1 MKRIVTFLSLLVF
14 GLSAMAQ
21 ENCSHFNA
29 RPTPA
34 WFREGVS
41 YQIMPR
47 CFSEEGTLKGAE
59 KHLERLVELG
69 ISVVYLIPVNVADT
83 DMDKSKWSPRQLA
96 SGFNDP
102 RNPYRAG
109 DYFTVDPEYGTDQD
123 LKDFVNKAHSLGLKV
138 LLDLVFAHCGPGAEV
153 IKNHPEYFLY
163 KENGEMEMTRWN
175 FPRFDMNYIGTRR
188 YFKTVM
194 NYYLSHYNV
203 DGFRCDVAHRI
214 PISFWEEARVEA
226 EAIKPDVVIVAE
238 SSRPYDMR
246 YAFDAEYNWSIA
258 RYAMRPI
265 LDKDP
270 KFADKG
276 GMAYVRAQHIKNASV
291 RPKGALHWNMT
302 ENHDFATDDFENRQ
316 EKRLGNACCELQ
328 LAFSFAI
335 DGVPFLFNGQE
346 IAHDKRV
353 SLFGHKDCWI
363 DWKTD
368 GATAVAKD
376 RTEKIKA
383 WAKMRKEEKVLSYGS
398 TEWIDNDKPAEVLS
412 FKRVYEGANDVLFVG
427 NFSEKEIKVKL
438 ADGSKYTLAPWAYI
452 FAPQTN
458 K

>member
-1 MKRIVTFLSLLVF
+1 
-14 GLSAMAQ
+14 
-21 ENCSHFNA
+21 
-29 RPTPA
+29 
-34 WFREGVS
+34 
-41 YQIMPR
+41 
-47 CFSEEGTLKGAE
+47 
-59 KHLERLVELG
+59 
-69 ISVVYLIPVNVADT
+69 
-83 DMDKSKWSPRQLA
+83 
-96 SGFNDP
+96 
-102 RNPYRAG
+102 
-109 DYFTVDPEYGTDQD
+109 
-123 LKDFVNKAHSLGLKV
+123 
-138 LLDLVFAHCGPGAEV
+138 
-153 IKNHPEYFLY
+153 
-163 KENGEMEMTRWN
+163 
-175 FPRFDMNYIGTRR
+175 MNYIGTRR

-368 GATAVAKD
+368 GATDVAKD

-383 WAKMRKEEKVLSYGS
+383 WAKMRKEQKALSYGS
-398 TEWIDNDKPAEVLS
+398 TEWIDNDCPAEVLS

-438 ADGSKYTLAPWAYI
+438 ADGSKYTLAPWAYV
-452 FAPQTN
+452 FEPQ
-458 K
+458 KR